1 MTEKLRKEKDSLEG
15 QLNPLV
21 NKFNQHKQGI
31 EIKKQE
37 LASIEN
43 KSQKLKGEIE
53 TIRNH
58 ISLNMNKVKVTAE
71 DIEKFKTIV

>member
-43 KSQKLKGEIE
+43 KSQK
-53 TIRNH
+53 N
-58 ISLNMNKVKVTAE
+58 SQNKITSVRTDQRKKIIQICVGMF
-71 DIEKFKTIV
+71 KFT

>member
-43 KSQKLKGEIE
+43 KSQK
-53 TIRNH
+53 N
-58 ISLNMNKVKVTAE
+58 SQNKALFTNSSE
-71 DIEKFKTIV
+71 C